1 MCHIYNMLESKTHKC
16 AESLG
21 PEDQLVKHGLLIVS
35 FDLLKKK
42 KEVKHLSPCPQVPAL
57 TQSTIKVLALAFDK
71 PTHSVLVYQNLQSTR
86 SRHMQITNV

>member
-1 MCHIYNMLESKTHKC
+1 MHHIYNMLDSKTHKC

-21 PEDQLVKHGLLIVS
+21 LEDQLVKHGLLIVS
-35 FDLLKKK
+35 FNLLKKK
-42 KEVKHLSPCPQVPAL
+42 KKTSETPQVPVL

-71 PTHSVLVYQNLQSTR
+71 PAHSVLVYQNLQSTR